1 MKEYDITYTHDEM
14 GDMQFR
20 TSKWAH
26 DSKGAVRLMLQ
37 KNPEKD
43 GTCIFKRGGK
53 GKIVLVKEI
62 TNNK

>member
-1 MKEYDITYTHDEM
+1 MKEYEIAYTHDET
-14 GDMQFR
+14 GDMVFR

-26 DSKGAVRLMLQ
+26 DAKGAVRFMLQ

-53 GKIVLVKEI
+53 GKIVSTKEI
-62 TNNK
+62 TNK